1 MMKSTLA
8 LAIALTLGTSGVATA
23 GMQGQGPKPDA
34 QKPEYEEKK
43 PGGYRLYNIDKDV
56 DRHISKEEAK
66 VNRHLTEQFDKLDK
80 NNDNK
85 LDKSELASFQTGGS
99 SP

>member
-1 MMKSTLA
+1 MHWQPALA
-8 LAIALTLGTSGVATA
+8 LGAGIATA

-34 QKPEYEEKK
+34 KKPEYEEKK
-43 PGGYRLYNIDKDV
+43 PGGYRFYNIDKDA
-56 DRHISKEEAK
+56 DKHISKGEAK

-85 LDKSELASFQTGGS
+85 LDKSELAAFETGGS
-99 SP
+99 SQ